1 MRIVVDGKNQALYG
15 GGISHW
21 VSDILPSLIFSFP
34 EDEFLILSPKID
46 SAKSNPVEGL
56 KIFNTY
62 WPKNLPR
69 FLRNPVYDNIIFPG
83 ALRKSGADLIF
94 TPYYDVRMNPKI
106 PSIITIHDLC
116 YLDVAECY
124 PWRIRAYYL
133 FMLKWN
139 LRKAKYVLTV
149 SESTKSRL
157 MEVFSL
163 STDQIGVVPNSI
175 PSEFLEAKFSDI
187 DCTNW
192 RVFNIPNFSNE
203 KLILYSGGLEY
214 RKNINRFFQAAKILW
229 DQGHEFKILITGNY
243 DFRWSKC
250 LKEINFYERNIHFLG
265 RLSVNDL
272 ALGYA
277 SVDAVVYPS
286 LCEGFGRA
294 CIEAM
299 AMGTPIACSDIDV
312 FREVGGDYPLYF
324 DPFNINMMAQVI
336 SKAFHSNKKER
347 YVDLRFTGKSVKQKF
362 IDVITPIIDEIRR
375 SKLQ

>member
-15 GGISHW
+15 GGISQW
-21 VSDILPSLIFSFP
+21 VLDILPSFISSFP
-34 EDEFLILSPKID
+34 KDQFLMLSPKIVPARID
-46 SAKSNPVEGL
+46 GFDGI
-56 KIFNTY
+56 KILNTS

-83 ALRKSGADLIF
+83 ALRKARADLIF
-94 TPYYDVRMNPKI
+94 TPYYDVRIDSKI
-106 PSIITIHDLC
+106 SSIITIHDLC

-139 LRKAKYVLTV
+139 LRKARYILTV

-157 MEVFSL
+157 MEVFNL
-163 STDQIGVVPNSI
+163 SNDQIGVVPNSI
-175 PSEFLEAKFSDI
+175 PSEFLGAKFSDI
-187 DCTNW
+187 DCNNW
-192 RVFNIPNFSNE
+192 RVCNIPNFSNE

-229 DQGHEFKILITGNY
+229 DQGHEFKILITGNH
-243 DFRWSKC
+243 DFRWSEC
-250 LKEINFYERNIHFLG
+250 LKEFNSYEGNIHFLG

-299 AMGTPIACSDIDV
+299 AMGTPFACSDIDV

-336 SKAFHSNKKER
+336 NKAFNSNKKER

-362 IDVITPIIDEIRR
+362 INVITPIIEEIRR
-375 SKLQ
+375 SKLE